1 MISSVSCKKK
11 TVANDPVP
19 SIGFDRFTKTVIS
32 EFDDSVYLYINY
44 TDGDAD
50 LGENDPDKKSLEIK
64 RSDIP
69 TSFGTN
75 KQVSFCTQTKMTAL
89 ARSIDS
95 KGG

>member
-11 TVANDPVP
+11 TVANDPIP

-64 RSDIP
+64 EQPSKSMQRKAKS
-69 TSFGTN
+69 
-75 KQVSFCTQTKMTAL
+75 TK
-89 ARSIDS
+89 SCEEQ
-95 KGG
+95 